1 MVNSQTLVIT
11 DGITPMKMLIIPD
24 NNSPRGRKILEF
36 DSSEISPETNLETP

>member
-24 NNSPRGRKILEF
+24 NNSPSGKKILEL
-36 DSSEISPETNLETP
+36 DSSEIRPETNLETP